1 MDVLSD
7 VIAVMR
13 AGRPSSSRLRLGAR
27 WCYRFTPYDG
37 AGFHV
42 FLRGAGW
49 LLTEQEDPTPIGP
62 GDVVLVPHGGAHVL
76 SDSPRAEH
84 AIPFE
89 SAAGDPD
96 GPTDVLCGKYRLDRT
111 RTHPVLARLPE
122 VVHLPAQ
129 AGRHADLR
137 AAIDLLGGEVSGRR
151 PGRDAA
157 VSGLLDLLLV
167 YMVRAWLD
175 DNAATGWPQAL
186 RDPTLAAA
194 LEALHA
200 DPARPWRLQDLAATA
215 GLSRATLA
223 RRFTSV
229 TGQSPMA
236 YLAWWRMAVAA
247 RLLRDTDLSL
257 PEIARRVGYGSPYA
271 FAHAFKRHF
280 GLAPGRYRT
289 ADQTVAATA

>member
-13 AGRPSSSRLRLGAR
+13 TGRPSSNRLRLGSLG
-27 WCYRFTPYDG
+27 CYRFAPYDG

-49 LLTEQEDPTPIGP
+49 LITGHGGPTPVGP
-62 GDVVLVPHGGAHVL
+62 GDVVLVPHGDAHVL

-84 AIPFE
+84 AVPFE
-89 SAAGDPD
+89 TAVDEPD
-96 GPTDVLCGKYRLDRT
+96 GPIDVLCGKYRLDRT

-129 AGRHADLR
+129 AGRHTGLR

-167 YMVRAWLD
+167 YMVRGWLD
-175 DNAATGWPQAL
+175 ANAATGWPQAL
-186 RDPTLAAA
+186 RDPTL
-194 LEALHA
+194 
-200 DPARPWRLQDLAATA
+200 
-215 GLSRATLA
+215 
-223 RRFTSV
+223 
-229 TGQSPMA
+229 
-236 YLAWWRMAVAA
+236 
-247 RLLRDTDLSL
+247 
-257 PEIARRVGYGSPYA
+257 
-271 FAHAFKRHF
+271 
-280 GLAPGRYRT
+280 
-289 ADQTVAATA
+289 

>member
-7 VIAVMR
+7 AIAVIR
-13 AGRPSSSRLRLGAR
+13 TGRPSSNRLRLGSLG
-27 WCYRFTPYDG
+27 CYRFAPYDG

-49 LLTEQEDPTPIGP
+49 LITEHGDPTPVGP

-84 AIPFE
+84 AVPFE
-89 SAAGDPD
+89 TAVDEPD
-96 GPTDVLCGKYRLDRT
+96 GPVDVLCGKYRLDRT

-129 AGRHADLR
+129 AGRHTGLR
-137 AAIDLLGGEVSGRR
+137 AAIDLLGGEVSGRW

-167 YMVRAWLD
+167 YMVRAWLE

-200 DPARPWRLQDLAATA
+200 DPARPWQLQDLAATV

-223 RRFTSV
+223 RRFTSL

-236 YLAWWRMAVAA
+236 YLAWWRMAMAA
-247 RLLRDTDLSL
+247 RLLRDSDLSL

-280 GLAPGRYRT
+280 GVAPGRYRA
-289 ADQTVAATA
+289 ADQAIAATA

>member
-7 VIAVMR
+7 AIAVIR
-13 AGRPSSSRLRLGAR
+13 TGRPSSNRLRLGSLG
-27 WCYRFTPYDG
+27 CYRFAPYDG

-49 LLTEQEDPTPIGP
+49 LITEHGDPTPVGP

-84 AIPFE
+84 AVPFE
-89 SAAGDPD
+89 TAVDEPD
-96 GPTDVLCGKYRLDRT
+96 GPVDVLCGKYRLDRT

-129 AGRHADLR
+129 AGRHTGLR

-167 YMVRAWLD
+167 YMVRAWLE
-175 DNAATGWPQAL
+175 DNAAAGWPQAL

-200 DPARPWRLQDLAATA
+200 DPARPWQLQDLAAA
-215 GLSRATLA
+215 VGLSRATLA
-223 RRFTSV
+223 RRFTSL

-236 YLAWWRMAVAA
+236 YLAWWRMAMAA
-247 RLLRDTDLSL
+247 RLLRDSDLSL

-280 GLAPGRYRT
+280 GVAPGRYRA
-289 ADQTVAATA
+289 ADQAIAATA

>member
-7 VIAVMR
+7 VITVMR
-13 AGRPSSSRLRLGAR
+13 TGRPSSDRLRLGSR
-27 WCYRFTPYDG
+27 WCYRFAPYDG

-42 FLRGAGW
+42 FLRGTGW
-49 LLTEQEDPTPIGP
+49 LITDHGDPTPLGP

-84 AIPFE
+84 AVPFE
-89 SAAGDPD
+89 NAVGEPD

-122 VVHLPAQ
+122 VVHLSAR
-129 AGRHADLR
+129 AGRHAGLR
-137 AAIDLLGGEVSGRR
+137 AAIDLLGGEVVDRR

-167 YMVRAWLD
+167 YMVRAWLE

-223 RRFTSV
+223 RRFTSL

-236 YLAWWRMAVAA
+236 YVAWWRMAVAA
-247 RLLRDTDLSL
+247 RLLRDSDLSL

-280 GLAPGRYRT
+280 GVAPGRYRA
-289 ADQTVAATA
+289 ADQTAATA